1 MAAPVPLQPPPKR
14 NRSALRQFYGISA
27 SGELLPELDR
37 DSFSAEA
44 HVDMLLADKGLRD
57 LLRVE
62 NELVN
67 GLARALAR
75 PPALFRSRMHTLTAA
90 KTSGASTA
98 SARRWCTTTTR
109 S

>member
-1 MAAPVPLQPPPKR
+1 MLPPPKR

-27 SGELLPELDR
+27 SGELLAELDR

-44 HVDMLLADKGLRD
+44 HVDKLLADKGLRD

-67 GLARALAR
+67 GLPL
-75 PPALFRSRMHTLTAA
+75 PLPRSRTRSLTAA
-90 KTSGASTA
+90 KTSGAWTA

>member
-1 MAAPVPLQPPPKR
+1 MASPALLPPLPKR

-67 GLARALAR
+67 GLPCAPAR
-75 PPALFRSRMHTLTAA
+75 PPS
-90 KTSGASTA
+90 
-98 SARRWCTTTTR
+98 SAPACTR
-109 S
+109 